1 MEQVN
6 WFEKAALIP
15 SLPKVALDLI
25 ETFKE
30 EEPNLR
36 RLAQNIDADAVLSAR
51 ILRLANTPYYA
62 TARKIKTVSEALM
75 ILGFSPVRNIALS
88 TAVSSL
94 GSAKKGPE
102 MDRFASLSLL
112 SAMCCESLAAEAG
125 LEKGQAFA
133 AGLLRPIGML
143 LMRAAKPVEIASLDL
158 ATSVFDPRRAEE
170 EVKMF
175 GVDHGA
181 LSGALATRW
190 NLPEGIAQALGEG
203 GKPAA
208 AAKLGQWA
216 ASRELSGPGNAEMFN
231 SFEPAAKWA
240 EELGIG
246 EDFAT
251 RAFPDM
257 EAAKNRFGVLAG

>member
-1 MEQVN
+1 MENIN

-30 EEPNLR
+30 DDPDLR

-51 ILRLANTPYYA
+51 ILRLANSPYYA
-62 TARKIKTVSEALM
+62 TARKVKTVPEALM

-94 GSAKKGPE
+94 GNSRKGE
-102 MDRFASLSLL
+102 DMENFASLSLL
-112 SAMCCESLAAEAG
+112 SAMCCESLATEAG

-143 LMRAAKPVEIASLDL
+143 LMRAARPVEIASLDL

-170 EVKMF
+170 EHRMF
-175 GVDHGA
+175 GTDHGA
-181 LSGALATRW
+181 LSGALAIRW
-190 NLPEGIAQALGEG
+190 NLPEGISQALGDG

-216 ASRELSGPGNAEMFN
+216 ASRTLFGVANEDMFN
-231 SFEPAAKWA
+231 GFAPAAEWA
-240 EELGIG
+240 KELGLG
-246 EDFAT
+246 DDFAA
-251 RAFPDM
+251 RVFPDM
-257 EAAKNRFGVLAG
+257 EAARNRFGGLAG